1 MKQRDVE
8 LNLPPILERFQDNTA
23 DEIKSGMVN
32 NLVYSLGKDKY
43 SATDRDIYECLALTT
58 RDRLI
63 ERWIQT
69 QQTYYDKDVKRVYYL
84 SMEFLVGRMLGNSL
98 INLNI
103 MNQTNKAVS
112 DIGYEL
118 EELREVEFD
127 AGLGNGGLGRLAA
140 CFLDS
145 MATLAYPAYGY
156 GIRYEY
162 GIFKQRIVD
171 GYQAELPDNWLMY
184 GNPWEM
190 KRPEVTFP
198 VKIYGKVEYVP
209 DTENTAVKKWTG
221 YDIVNAMAY
230 DTPVPGYGNN
240 TVNTM
245 RLWASKAARGFD
257 FEHFNEGDYVKA
269 VSDKETVEAISKV
282 LYPNDNTMQGKEL
295 RLKQEYLLVSASL
308 QDIIRRFKKYCT
320 DFKLFPE
327 KVAIQLND
335 THPAL
340 AIPELMRI
348 LLDEERL
355 TWDEAWGITTKTF
368 GYTNHTVLPEALE
381 KWPVELM
388 KLVLPRHLEIIY
400 AINLKF
406 LEMIEAKYPK
416 DIKRV
421 SQMSIVEE
429 GEYKN
434 LRMANLSIIGSHS
447 VNGVAALHTEIL
459 KEDCFKYFYELWP
472 ERFNNKTNGI
482 TQRRWLRLC
491 NPDLSALITDK
502 IGDSWVTNL
511 YDIKKIEDFVN
522 DSDFRKRFVDAKNA
536 NKKEFADY
544 IKETTGL
551 EVDVNSMFDC
561 QVKRLHEYKRQLLNV
576 LFVIAHYHRI
586 KDDPSRAVVPRTM
599 IFAGKAAPGYHIAK
613 LIIKLITSVADIVN
627 NDPEVNDKLKVVFVE
642 NYSVSIAEKLMP
654 AADLSEQISTAGFEA
669 SGTGNMKFAL
679 NGALTIGTLD
689 GANVEIKEEVG
700 DENIFIFGL
709 TADEVRELK
718 YSGYNPREYYHKNGE
733 LRRAIDAI
741 SNGDFSPKL
750 PELFKPIVDSLLN
763 FGDRYMLLADFDT
776 YIKKQ
781 DEVAAAFKDK
791 ERWTTMAIY
800 NVARMGKFSTDR
812 TIKQYAEEIWGITPV
827 DVSKK

>member
-613 LIIKLITSVADIVN
+613 
-627 NDPEVNDKLKVVFVE
+627 
-642 NYSVSIAEKLMP
+642 
-654 AADLSEQISTAGFEA
+654 
-669 SGTGNMKFAL
+669 
-679 NGALTIGTLD
+679 
-689 GANVEIKEEVG
+689 
-700 DENIFIFGL
+700 
-709 TADEVRELK
+709 
-718 YSGYNPREYYHKNGE
+718 
-733 LRRAIDAI
+733 
-741 SNGDFSPKL
+741 
-750 PELFKPIVDSLLN
+750 
-763 FGDRYMLLADFDT
+763 
-776 YIKKQ
+776 
-781 DEVAAAFKDK
+781 
-791 ERWTTMAIY
+791 
-800 NVARMGKFSTDR
+800 TDN
-812 TIKQYAEEIWGITPV
+812 
-827 DVSKK
+827 